1 MKTMK
6 FNTTVERRRNGFATH
21 AQPLAPEQIFAAL
34 DLCVGKTR
42 SNIQRLADRPEAS
55 TWSWHKAGKY
65 WEWNEGFFAIGN
77 WTTSFI
83 TGMGLLAF
91 KRTQDDYFLKQVERL
106 APIYRLKVYEHDMDT
121 MHDLGFLYSLY
132 SVALHRLTGN
142 PAHRDTALRAA
153 EVLAARYIPS
163 GRFIRAWGRM
173 DSPGVRTKDDG
184 IIPTAD
190 LAIIDCMMNLPLLFW
205 AAAETHD
212 DKFRKIAIAHA
223 DTTLANFIR
232 PDDSLFHSFR
242 FDLATGQPKGGE
254 NYCGY
259 AVPSHWARGT
269 AWAIYGFA
277 LCFRYTRDQRYLDAS
292 LRLARKFIISLDDH
306 GVPVWDFKL
315 TLGEAPLRDSSAAA
329 IAVCGFQEL
338 QRNGV
343 TDKTIVEAKQMLL
356 ARLCSADYLNTDEA
370 CAGLLRDGQVGRAQ
384 NTYTSWGDYFLME
397 ALAVERGMGSTFW

>member
-1 MKTMK
+1 MI
-6 FNTTVERRRNGFATH
+6 FNTNLKCRRNDSPVNR
-21 AQPLAPEQIFAAL
+21 QPLAQDQINAAF
-34 DLCVGKTR
+34 DLCVDKTR
-42 SNIQRLADRPEAS
+42 SNIQRLADRPESS
-55 TWSWHKAGKY
+55 TWSWHKKGKY
-65 WEWNEGFFAIGN
+65 WEWNESFFAIGN

-91 KRTQDDYFLKQVERL
+91 QQTQDDYFLKQVGRL
-106 APIYRLKVYEHDMDT
+106 APIYRLKVYEHDEDT
-121 MHDLGFLYSLY
+121 MHDLGFLYTLY
-132 SVALHRLTGN
+132 SVVLYKLTGS
-142 PAHRDTALRAA
+142 PAHRVTALRAA

-173 DSPGVRTKDDG
+173 DSQGVMTKDDG

-205 AAAETHD
+205 AAVETGD

-232 PDDSLFHSFR
+232 PDDSLFHAFR

-259 AVPSHWARGT
+259 AVSSHWARGT

-277 LCFRYTRDQRYLDAS
+277 LSYSYTRDQRYLDVS
-292 LRLARKFIISLDDH
+292 LRLARKFIANLDDQ

-315 TLGEAPLRDSSAAA
+315 SPGEAPLRDSSAAA
-329 IAVCGFQEL
+329 IAVCGFQQL

-343 TDKTIVEAKQMLL
+343 ADKTIVGAKQMLL
-356 ARLCSADYLNTDEA
+356 ACLCSADYLNTDED

-384 NTYTSWGDYFLME
+384 NAYTSWGDYFLME
-397 ALAVERGMGSTFW
+397 ALAVERGMDMTFW

>member
-1 MKTMK
+1 MKI
-6 FNTTVERRRNGFATH
+6 NTTLECRRNGADTNGK
-21 AQPLAPEQIFAAL
+21 PLSLEQISTAL
-34 DLCVGKTR
+34 DLCIGKTR
-42 SNIQRLADRPEAS
+42 SNIQRLADRAEAS
-55 TWSWHKAGKY
+55 TWSWHKEGKY
-65 WEWNEGFFAIGN
+65 WEWNESFFTIGN

-91 KRTQDDYFLKQVERL
+91 KQTQDNYFLKQVERL

-132 SVALHRLTGN
+132 SVALYKLTSTL
-142 PAHRDTALRAA
+142 AHRDTALRAA
-153 EVLAARYIPS
+153 EVLAARYVPS
-163 GRFIRAWGRM
+163 GRFIRAWGRL
-173 DSPGVRTKDDG
+173 DSQGVGTKDDG

-190 LAIIDCMMNLPLLFW
+190 MAIIDCMMNLPLLFW
-205 AAAETHD
+205 AAEESGD
-212 DKFRKIAIAHA
+212 GKFRKIAIAHA

-232 PDDSLFHSFR
+232 PDDSLFHAFR
-242 FDLATGQPKGGE
+242 FDLASGRPKGGE
-254 NYCGY
+254 NYCGH
-259 AVPSHWARGT
+259 AVSSHWARGT

-277 LCFRYTRDQRYLDAS
+277 LCFSYTRDQRYLDAS
-292 LRLARKFIISLDDH
+292 LRLAKKFIANLDDH

-315 TLGEAPLRDSSAAA
+315 SPGEARLRDSSAAA

-338 QRNGV
+338 QRNEV
-343 TDKTIVEAKQMLL
+343 TDKSIVGAKEMLL
-356 ARLCSADYLNTDEA
+356 SRLCNTDYLNTDEA